1 MLEIAVIDDDSIILE
16 KISELIDRYMH
27 QEKCIYQFN
36 SGVTF
41 INSQQLTYDVVFLD
55 IDMPDINGF
64 EIAEKIKFVNPSVI
78 IIFVSNMEH
87 LVFNSFKYSP
97 FRFVRKNNLDDD
109 MKTSIIEY
117 EKKLVENNR
126 TFLIKTNELE
136 INIPIIEII
145 FFESQGHD
153 LYAKTIKHLFKLKRD
168 KNNEQSIRTLTEQI
182 SNHGFIRV
190 HKSFLVNYKYI
201 YKIKRNKIVLK
212 DNSEIDMNPHNAS
225 EIKQTYNKYLIL
237 EV

>member
-1 MLEIAVIDDDSIILE
+1 MLKIAVIDDDSIILE

-27 QEKCIYQFN
+27 QENCIDQFN

-41 INSQQLTYDVVFLD
+41 FNSQQLIYDVVFLD

-64 EIAEKIKFVNPSVI
+64 EIAENLKFIKPSVI
-78 IIFVSNMEH
+78 IIFVSCMEH

-97 FRFVRKNNLDDD
+97 FRFVRKSNLDDD
-109 MKTSIIEY
+109 MRVSIMEY
-117 EKKLVENNR
+117 EKKLVENNQ
-126 TFLIKTNELE
+126 TFLIKTHELE
-136 INIPIIEII
+136 VNIPIIEII

-153 LYAKTIKHLFKLKRD
+153 LYVKTINNLFKLKRD
-168 KNNEQSIRTLTEQI
+168 KNNEQSIRSLTEKI

-212 DNSEIDMNPHNAS
+212 DNSEIDMNPHNSS
-225 EIKQTYNKYLIL
+225 EIKQIYNKYLIL
-237 EV
+237 EG